1 MLQAC
6 TTVAHTVVAS
16 WSAPAFI
23 STSAITGPTL
33 IAGERA
39 LALGLDV
46 DVGEVCAVGE
56 EPCAEGEECD
66 GG

>member
-6 TTVAHTVVAS
+6 TTVAHTIVAS
-16 WSAPAFI
+16 WSAPVFI
-23 STSAITGPTL
+23 SISAITSPTL

-56 EPCAEGEECD
+56 EPRAEGKECD
-66 GG
+66 SG